1 MRLVAGLAMVV
12 GCAAVGTASAQDF
25 GSYSGAEFVDAA
37 AFGGDEA
44 AYATPSGPMIWK
56 LDEVRL
62 TPRSASHIDSLR
74 IGVGGFLH
82 TAGGLPLNL
91 DRNQVGKQA
100 FDVTLIRS
108 WPKALSF
115 DKGPVG
121 IDLSPQLGVGVSTL
135 GTQAQAGAMIRIGR
149 TAREQAAVEAL
160 SDMGVK
166 DGTKFGDV
174 GRWYLFAAASGRAV
188 GMNMLRDSG
197 GWDRAGWSTDP
208 TGALIGD
215 AQVGVGWRK
224 GDITSSFGVTY
235 REVRGN
241 HMIFGQ
247 QTRDDTVAGVSFTI
261 RPQR

>member
-12 GCAAVGTASAQDF
+12 ACAAVGTASAQSF
-25 GSYSGAEFVDAA
+25 TSVTGAEFVDAA
-37 AFGGDEA
+37 SFGKDTTL
-44 AYATPSGPMIWK
+44 ATAPGAGGIVWK
-56 LDEVRL
+56 LDEFRL
-62 TPRSASHIDSLR
+62 SQKSDAPHIDSLR
-74 IGVGGFLH
+74 IG
-82 TAGGLPLNL
+82 AGGLLRAPGGQLA
-91 DRNQVGKQA
+91 GEA

-121 IDLSPQLGVGVSTL
+121 IDLSPQVGVGVSTL
-135 GTQAQAGAMIRIGR
+135 GGQAQAGAMLTVGQK
-149 TAREQAAVEAL
+149 REQEAVEAL
-160 SDMGVK
+160 NGMGVK
-166 DGTKFGDV
+166 DGLTFGDK
-174 GRWYLFAAASGRAV
+174 GRWYVFAAASGRAV
-188 GMNMLRDSG
+188 GLNMLRDQS

-224 GDITSSFGVTY
+224 GDLTSSFGVTY

-241 HMIFGQ
+241 HMVFGQ

>member
-12 GCAAVGTASAQDF
+12 VCAAVGTANAQDF
-25 GSYSGAEFVDAA
+25 GSFTGAEFVDGA

-44 AYATPSGPMIWK
+44 AFATPSGPIVWK

-62 TPRSASHIDSLR
+62 TPGTSSHVDSLR

-82 TAGGLPLNL
+82 TAGGVPLNL
-91 DRNQVGKQA
+91 DRSQVGRQA
-100 FDVTLIRS
+100 YDVTLIRS

-115 DKGPVG
+115 DSGPIG
-121 IDLSPQLGVGVSTL
+121 IDLSPQLGIGASTL
-135 GTQAQAGAMIRIGR
+135 GAQAQAGATLRIGR
-149 TAREQAAVEAL
+149 TPREQAAVEAL

-166 DGTKFGDV
+166 DGTKFGEV
-174 GRWYLFAAASGRAV
+174 GRWYFFAAASGRAV
-188 GMNMLRDSG
+188 GLNMMRDSG

-241 HMIFGQ
+241 HMMFGQ
-247 QTRDDTVAGVSFTI
+247 ETRDDTVAGVSFTI